1 MNREEHESCEIV
13 TMSEVSE
20 AEDDTES
27 HDDDQLVLMEEH
39 NNKTTQTIL
48 KIKRVI

>member
-13 TMSEVSE
+13 TMSEVS
-20 AEDDTES
+20 EDDTES

-48 KIKRVI
+48 NMKRVI

>member
-13 TMSEVSE
+13 TMCEVS
-20 AEDDTES
+20 EDDTES